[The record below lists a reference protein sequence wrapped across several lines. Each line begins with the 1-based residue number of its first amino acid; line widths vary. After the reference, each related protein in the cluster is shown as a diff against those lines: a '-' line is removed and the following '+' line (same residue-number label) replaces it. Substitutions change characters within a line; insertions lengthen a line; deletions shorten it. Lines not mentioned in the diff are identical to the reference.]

1 MQLLEWIKEKGYTQR
16 EVAKMLNLS
25 TSRLCRICSGHEPD
39 LKEVMAIETLTRRKV
54 RMEDFLTALKPKEGN
69 KL

>member
-25 TSRLCRICSGHEPD
+25 TSRLCRICSGNEPS
-39 LKEVMAIETLTRRKV
+39 LKEIIAIETLTRRKV
-54 RMEDFLTALKPKEGN
+54 RMNDFLTALQSTTERTV
-69 KL
+69 